1 MTIGRTDDPENP
13 PDSPAFEAATLFG
26 TGSRTPSGPADIV
39 PRQQAGHMIAI
50 DPPVKISSKLLHPRG
65 RPHMSAGWTHCRTTN
80 RTVRSPTPCGRLST
94 SISQNSRRSSRHGAS
109 EVIEQRDDPFGM
121 GHDDAHAGGP
131 AFAGCRRKRALMP
144 G

>member
-65 RPHMSAGWTHCRTTN
+65 RPHMSQSQFSAPIEGEIPAPNHIRAFSL
-80 RTVRSPTPCGRLST
+80 VRLG
-94 SISQNSRRSSRHGAS
+94 SRKDG
-109 EVIEQRDDPFGM
+109 
-121 GHDDAHAGGP
+121 
-131 AFAGCRRKRALMP
+131 K
-144 G
+144 